1 MSKIDEFKAKGVDTV
16 ACLSTNDAFVLA
28 NWARDLKASGKLLF
42 LADGNLDFVK
52 SIGMA
57 ADMSQYGMGMRSKRF
72 AMVVKD
78 GVVKYVAA
86 DSGPVLGSSAE
97 TVLANIK

>member
-1 MSKIDEFKAKGVDTV
+1 MDTV

-28 NWARDLKASGKLLF
+28 HWARDLKAAGKILF
-42 LADGNLDFVK
+42 LSDGNSSFVN

-57 ADMSQYGMGMRSKRF
+57 ADMSQFGMGMRSKRF

-78 GVVKYVAA
+78 GVIKYVAA